1 VLEDPLEDL
10 ASHRVVVNDQD
21 PVAVDDVHSLPT
33 RQDRAPNG
41 GAAAMN
47 LDTLQQEGFALALHW
62 YMTGFVHFLTVP
74 LDDVMKLV
82 ARE

>member
-1 VLEDPLEDL
+1 
-10 ASHRVVVNDQD
+10 
-21 PVAVDDVHSLPT
+21 
-33 RQDRAPNG
+33 
-41 GAAAMN
+41 MN